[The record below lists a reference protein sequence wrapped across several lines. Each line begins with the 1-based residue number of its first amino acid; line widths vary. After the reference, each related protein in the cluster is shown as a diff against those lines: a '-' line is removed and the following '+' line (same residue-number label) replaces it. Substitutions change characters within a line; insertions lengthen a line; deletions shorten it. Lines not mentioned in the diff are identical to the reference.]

1 MGHSFLKLNENE
13 TEIIMFGSPT
23 ASVDISSVL
32 GPLIPYKGLLFVDF
46 DKKIDKQIIS
56 VVSASSYL
64 LKIMA

>member
-1 MGHSFLKLNENE
+1 MVEV
-13 TEIIMFGSPT
+13 IIFGSPQT
-23 ASVDISSVL
+23 SVATSCVL

-64 LKIMA
+64 LKIANH